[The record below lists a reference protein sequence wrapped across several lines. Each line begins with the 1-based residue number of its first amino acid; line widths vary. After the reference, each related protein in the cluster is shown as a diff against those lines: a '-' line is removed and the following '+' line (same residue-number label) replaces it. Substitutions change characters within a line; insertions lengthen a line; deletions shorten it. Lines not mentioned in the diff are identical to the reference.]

1 MKFLSNTYDPKRKDA
16 PMRVTARIGETQQE
30 AWRWHLEWLRGKVIG
45 EPQETSTYT
54 VEQLKE
60 MGMVG
65 VYAA

>member
-1 MKFLSNTYDPKRKDA
+1 MKFLSNTYDPERKDA
-16 PMRVTARIGETQQE
+16 PMHVVTRNGETQQE
-30 AWRWHLEWLRGKVIG
+30 AWYWHLEWLRGKVIG
-45 EPQETSTYT
+45 DPQATSAYT